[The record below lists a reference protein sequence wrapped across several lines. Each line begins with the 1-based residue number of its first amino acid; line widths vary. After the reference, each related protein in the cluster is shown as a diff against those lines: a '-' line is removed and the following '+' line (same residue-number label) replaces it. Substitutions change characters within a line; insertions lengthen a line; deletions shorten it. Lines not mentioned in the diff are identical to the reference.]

1 MRLVTGYEVTT
12 SGSGAF
18 IASTGT
24 LTVSCKCLNMSEY
37 SEMVIKPNAFI
48 WAHNTA
54 ILSVTTVS
62 GSFAGLLRSGVTLE
76 AIGFRAWYL

>member
-1 MRLVTGYEVTT
+1 MRLVTGYYVTT

-37 SEMVIKPNAFI
+37 GEMVIEPNAFI

-54 ILSVTTVS
+54 ISVTTVS
-62 GSFAGLLRSGVTLE
+62 GSFAGLLRSGVALE